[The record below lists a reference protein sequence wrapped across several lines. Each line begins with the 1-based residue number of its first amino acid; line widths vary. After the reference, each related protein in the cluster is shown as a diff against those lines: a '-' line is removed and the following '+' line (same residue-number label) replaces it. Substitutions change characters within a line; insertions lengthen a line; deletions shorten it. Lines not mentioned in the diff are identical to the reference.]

1 MKRAMVG
8 GAHRGPVAHA
18 RQRRTLRLVQA
29 LLVLIA
35 AGLLLFAGYALGRVS
50 GYEDGTR
57 AEEIGAPTKPDTLE
71 VVVPA
76 LLGLAT
82 LTGAVWLQGPGGIR
96 MPTPARLDDL
106 AGRAEQV
113 AVERAEKTAAENP
126 SLDEQAAAAREEEE
140 SEAGGDRRDP
150 AGAKTPKG

>member
-1 MKRAMVG
+1 MVG
-8 GAHRGPVAHA
+8 GAHRGPVAHS
-18 RQRRTLRLVQA
+18 RQRRTLRLVQV

-35 AGLLLFAGYALGRVS
+35 AGLLMFAGYSLGRVS

-57 AEEIGAPTKPDTLE
+57 SDEIGAPSEPDTLE

-76 LLGLAT
+76 ILGLAT
-82 LTGAVWLQGPGGIR
+82 LTGALLLQGSGGIR

-106 AGRAEQV
+106 AGRAEQI

-126 SLDEQAAAAREEEE
+126 SLEEQAAQEKADQR
-140 SEAGGDRRDP
+140 
-150 AGAKTPKG
+150 T

>member
-1 MKRAMVG
+1 M
-8 GAHRGPVAHA
+8 AHS
-18 RQRRTLRLVQA
+18 RQRRTLRLVQI

-35 AGLLLFAGYALGRVS
+35 GGLLMFAGYSLGRAS

-57 AEEIGAPTKPDTLE
+57 SEEIGAPDKPDASE

-82 LTGAVWLQGPGGIR
+82 LTGAVLLQGSGGIR
-96 MPTPARLDDL
+96 MPSPARLDDL

-126 SLDEQAAAAREEEE
+126 TIEEQEAETRKRE
-140 SEAGGDRRDP
+140 SEANT
-150 AGAKTPKG
+150 AG